1 MSDTVR
7 NNIIEILKT
16 VRDPEIPV
24 NLYDLGLIYDIAID
38 GDKAAI
44 TMTLTSPNCP
54 VAEMLPEQ
62 VRQMAE
68 MADGIETA
76 TVELVFDPPWTPD
89 KLTEAGKLE
98 LSLMGMEHIFE
109 KGNHPHAPPMISKD
123 EVFGGSKGARDQ
135 GSR

>member
-1 MSDTVR
+1 MSDAVR
-7 NNIIEILKT
+7 SNIVEILKT

-24 NLYDLGLIYDIAID
+24 NLYDLGLIYDIQLD

-68 MADGIETA
+68 MADGVDTA
-76 TVELVFDPPWTPD
+76 TVELVFDPPCDPS

-109 KGNHPHAPPMISKD
+109 KGSPHAPPMISKD
-123 EVFGGSKGARDQ
+123 DVFGGSKGARE
-135 GSR
+135 